1 MTYLMESARE
11 GERLLAQESSNPSRD
26 RVLRAGLQP
35 GQRVL
40 DAGCGAGA
48 VTATLLELTGQ
59 SGHVTA
65 FDASSARLDLARK
78 TLGTAPNLELREA
91 SLPHTG
97 LPAAGFDFVWS
108 QFVFEYLADPGSA
121 LTELVRLTRPGGTVA
136 IAEID
141 GYGLGLWPVTD
152 RLAEGLELFQKALQ
166 AARFDLFVG
175 RKLFSLFRAHGL
187 RDVSVRLS
195 PFHVTAGAADQAMLD
210 DWTVRFA
217 ALQPLGVQAFGSA
230 AAWNAFTVE
239 YLATLRDPDALKYAV
254 VLTTVGL
261 RP

>member
-1 MTYLMESARE
+1 MESARE
-11 GERLLAQESSNPSRD
+11 GERLLAQEASNPSRS
-26 RVLRAGLQP
+26 RVLLAGLTP

-59 SGHVTA
+59 EGHVTA
-65 FDASSARLDLARK
+65 FDPSEARLALARQ
-78 TLGTAPNLELREA
+78 TLGAVANLELRQA

-97 LPAAGFDFVWS
+97 LPPASFDFVWS
-108 QFVFEYLADPGSA
+108 QFVLEYLAEPA
-121 LTELVRLTRPGGTVA
+121 LALAELVRVTRPGGRVA

-141 GYGLGLWPVTD
+141 GYGLGLWPVSA
-152 RLAEGLELFQKALQ
+152 RLAAGLQLFQRALE

-175 RKLFSLFRAHGL
+175 RKLFTLFRAQGL
-187 RDVSVRLS
+187 REVSVRLS
-195 PFHVTAGAADQAMLD
+195 PFHVTAGAADEAMLE
-210 DWTVRFA
+210 DWRVRFA
-217 ALQPLGVQAFGSA
+217 SLQPLGVQAFGGL
-230 AAWNAFTVE
+230 AAWNTFTAD
-239 YLATLRDPDALKYAV
+239 YLETLRDPEALKYAV